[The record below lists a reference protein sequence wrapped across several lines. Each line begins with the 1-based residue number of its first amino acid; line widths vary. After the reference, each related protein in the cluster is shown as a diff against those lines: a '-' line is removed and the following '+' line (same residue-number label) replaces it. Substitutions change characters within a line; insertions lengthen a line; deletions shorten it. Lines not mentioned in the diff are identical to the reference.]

1 MGSPTT
7 VSARVSSLVAGPGY
21 EAAVAAVIK
30 AAAMADVGGYTMG
43 IQSEVSS
50 AAELTASEAGGGDSH
65 AWFEKKGTRIYTTA
79 WVHG

>member
-1 MGSPTT
+1 MVKQSE
-7 VSARVSSLVAGPGY
+7 
-21 EAAVAAVIK
+21 EAA
-30 AAAMADVGGYTMG
+30 ADVGGYTMGIQSEEAAADVGGYTLG

-65 AWFEKKGTRIYTTA
+65 AWFEKKGTRLYTKA